1 MPNIPVYEQPELGL
15 QPSEVGIEAT
25 VQGGYRARALYDQ
38 AAQSYER
45 AGREIGGGLQSAG
58 EAAVNYMDHQQ
69 ITAGA
74 AHGADMLANLTT
86 SWNAFS
92 KKAMETDPNDPTT
105 QQKWS
110 QEVLEPALEQYQ
122 KGFTTQRSQEWAL
135 RETQAIR
142 THFFEKTT
150 ADMSTMA
157 GAAVASGIE
166 RMTTSLSNNAVR
178 DPTSAEFAIDT
189 IDRQIGGM
197 VQSSPMIK
205 PSEAAKIQFEVGEAA
220 KEKIASGAALGA
232 IQHAIDTHG
241 DPNAALAQIL
251 NNPKLNKYIN
261 GAQEERFLKDAQI
274 AQKQIDMY
282 GRAATAYQ
290 KQIDS
295 FNAVAARNKNFSDNV
310 QVDPQDPTKVTV
322 NPKFFTNA
330 ARLPGEYPNA
340 PGAADK
346 ARTDLDWARR
356 AVEGKLKPTGG
367 DPDVIRDLS
376 DRIFVDDPEEMKT
389 EVRRA
394 QLASDNPLGAKQANL
409 YMKIISEREKNGS
422 YYKDDFVDAMHSAR
436 SLVEATTFGAGPAQT
451 LGQDKYLAFQQS
463 FAEEYGRLKAQGKL
477 PPNALNLNDNT
488 SLIRQM
494 LQPYIPSIAQRV
506 WANGGIG
513 APTQAQAPTN
523 AAKPITIYN
532 KAEYDKL
539 APGKAFIGADGK
551 PYHKPKLPGQM

>member
-69 ITAGA
+69 INAGA

-86 SWNAFS
+86 SWNATA
-92 KKAMETDPNDPTT
+92 KNADPNDPTT

-157 GAAVASGIE
+157 GAAVAGNIE
-166 RMTTSLSNNAVR
+166 RLTTTLSNNAVK
-178 DPTSAEFAIDT
+178 DPTSAEFALDT

-197 VQSSPMIK
+197 VQSSPSIK
-205 PSEAAKIQFEVGEAA
+205 PGEAAKIQFEIGEAA
-220 KEKIASGAALGA
+220 KEKIATGAALGA

-274 AQKQIDMY
+274 AQKQIEMY
-282 GRAATAYQ
+282 GNAAIIHQ
-290 KQIDS
+290 KQMES
-295 FNAVAARNKNFSDNV
+295 FGAVAARNKNFSDNV
-310 QVDPQDPTKVTV
+310 TVDPQDPTKVTI
-322 NPKFFTNA
+322 NPQFFTNA

-346 ARTDLDWARR
+346 ARTDLDWARK
-356 AVEGKLKPTGG
+356 AMTGKLKPTGG

-376 DRIFVDDPEEMKT
+376 DRVFIDDPEEMKT

-394 QLASDNPLGAKQANL
+394 QLAPDNPLGAKQANL
-409 YMKIISEREKNGS
+409 YMKIIGEREKNGS

-513 APTQAQAPTN
+513 TPPTQAQAPTN
-523 AAKPITIYN
+523 AAKPVTIYN
-532 KAEYDKL
+532 RAEYDKL
-539 APGKAFIGADGK
+539 APGTGFIGADGK
-551 PYHKPKLPGQM
+551 HYIKPLKGQM